1 MKSNP
6 VKFAPARSGL
16 IARIDAWFD
25 RRRQRAIEQYLASS
39 ENLYELETRMRNLD
53 RSPTRPYD

>member
-53 RSPTRPYD
+53 RAPTRPYD

>member
-25 RRRQRAIEQYLASS
+25 RRRQRAIERYLASA

-53 RSPTRPYD
+53 RSPTRPYG